1 MAQAIPFGSR
11 STADQVL
18 AGVDLTRKRMLVT
31 ECNSSIG
38 YAIMQALSANG
49 AHIIG
54 LARRLDDAQVAC
66 SAAGRSLTPL
76 GCNPTDRGSVD
87 VAVQSIRGLGPLD
100 AVVINC
106 VELRYV
112 ADHMAQMALVN
123 GLSELVRGGTGRI
136 VIGSSDNA
144 NIIGHRVE
152 DAMLDNLSGE
162 RLYDSYAFDGQA
174 ELATALFTKEL
185 SRRLDARGV
194 AVNSFR
200 CGATGNRTSRA
211 QRLIQ
216 SIARHFTKSP
226 AQRAATPALLAAS
239 PLVVGMTG
247 EYWSNCQMSRG
258 NPLHSDIGL
267 AKRLWE
273 ASARIAAIAFGGGT
287 MSEAASFRLDSLRLT
302 DRVSAGEPSPQPSS
316 DAFNGQRK
324 SLSDAYAHRD
334 QGTLRPRLPQSPNGR
349 HRKPRS

>member
-18 AGVDLTRKRMLVT
+18 AGVDLTRKRIVVT
-31 ECNSSIG
+31 ECNSGIG
-38 YAIMQALSANG
+38 YATMQALSANG

-54 LARRLDDAQVAC
+54 LARRRDDAQAAC

-76 GCNPTDRGSVD
+76 GCNPTDRASVD

-106 VELRYV
+106 FELRYF
-112 ADHMAQMALVN
+112 ADHIAQFVLVN
-123 GLSELVRGGTGRI
+123 RLSELVRGGTGRI
-136 VIGSSDNA
+136 VIGSNDNA

-152 DAMLDNLSGE
+152 DAMFDNLSGE

-174 ELATALFTKEL
+174 ELATALFAKEL

-239 PLVVGMTG
+239 PMVVGMTG
-247 EYWSNCQMSRG
+247 EYWSNCQMSLG
-258 NPLHSDIGL
+258 NPLRSDIGL

-287 MSEAASFRLDSLRLT
+287 MSEAASFRHDSLRSRT
-302 DRVSAGEPSPQPSS
+302 D
-316 DAFNGQRK
+316 
-324 SLSDAYAHRD
+324 
-334 QGTLRPRLPQSPNGR
+334 
-349 HRKPRS
+349 